1 MDQLITAAGPP
12 SQGVSRHR
20 MAGISA
26 ATPRGGENALLSL
39 SAGTYNTAAGC
50 FSLQS
55 NLIGDF
61 NARLELPHPGLTLVA
76 KRSKLKSY
84 ISRMTVALSSGVF
97 VLPALTPSAQPQTR
111 PWWFYGCPKGVV
123 AQIPGDVPGPGTA
136 GWTQYQSCLQQ
147 NLSVSPQ
154 QSAQIAPI
162 LANEGRKVIA
172 IRNNNSLSGVE
183 KIQEVTSLQKQS
195 DPQLKAIL
203 SSAQYDKLKVV
214 RYQAVRWVTQKRLG
228 WQ

>member
-1 MDQLITAAGPP
+1 M
-12 SQGVSRHR
+12 
-20 MAGISA
+20 
-26 ATPRGGENALLSL
+26 
-39 SAGTYNTAAGC
+39 
-50 FSLQS
+50 
-55 NLIGDF
+55 
-61 NARLELPHPGLTLVA
+61 
-76 KRSKLKSY
+76 KSY
-84 ISRMTVALSSGVF
+84 ISRIAAAVALGTS

-136 GWTQYQSCLQQ
+136 GWSQYQSCLQQ

-162 LANEGRKVIA
+162 LATEGQKVIA
-172 IRNNNSLSGVE
+172 IRKNNSLSDAQ
-183 KIQEVTSLQKQS
+183 KIQEVKSLQEQS

-203 SSAQYDKLKVV
+203 SSGQYDKLKVV
-214 RYQAVRWVTQKRLG
+214 RYQAVRWITQKRLG

>member
-1 MDQLITAAGPP
+1 M
-12 SQGVSRHR
+12 
-20 MAGISA
+20 
-26 ATPRGGENALLSL
+26 
-39 SAGTYNTAAGC
+39 
-50 FSLQS
+50 
-55 NLIGDF
+55 
-61 NARLELPHPGLTLVA
+61 
-76 KRSKLKSY
+76 KSY
-84 ISRMTVALSSGVF
+84 IRQTGATLLLGIF
-97 VLPALTPSAQPQTR
+97 LLPALTPSAQPQTP
-111 PWWFYGCPKGVV
+111 PWWFYGCPKGVA
-123 AQIPGDVPGPGTA
+123 AQIPGDVPSPGTA

-162 LANEGRKVIA
+162 LANEGREVKA
-172 IRNNNSLSGVE
+172 IRNNNSLSDVQKTEGV
-183 KIQEVTSLQKQS
+183 KTLQKQS

>member
-1 MDQLITAAGPP
+1 M
-12 SQGVSRHR
+12 
-20 MAGISA
+20 
-26 ATPRGGENALLSL
+26 
-39 SAGTYNTAAGC
+39 
-50 FSLQS
+50 
-55 NLIGDF
+55 
-61 NARLELPHPGLTLVA
+61 
-76 KRSKLKSY
+76 KSY
-84 ISRMTVALSSGVF
+84 IRRTGATLLLGVF
-97 VLPALTPSAQPQTR
+97 LLPPLTPLVQPQTR
-111 PWWFYGCPKGVV
+111 PWWFYGCPKGVL

-147 NLSVSPQ
+147 NLSASSQ

-162 LANEGRKVIA
+162 LANEGQKVIA
-172 IRNNNSLSGVE
+172 IRNNNSLSDAQ
-183 KIQEVTSLQKQS
+183 KIQEVKSLQKQA

>member
-1 MDQLITAAGPP
+1 M
-12 SQGVSRHR
+12 
-20 MAGISA
+20 
-26 ATPRGGENALLSL
+26 
-39 SAGTYNTAAGC
+39 
-50 FSLQS
+50 
-55 NLIGDF
+55 
-61 NARLELPHPGLTLVA
+61 
-76 KRSKLKSY
+76 KSY
-84 ISRMTVALSSGVF
+84 IRRIAVAASLGVSL
-97 VLPALTPSAQPQTR
+97 LPALTPSTQPQTR

-162 LANEGRKVIA
+162 LANEGQKVMTIRK
-172 IRNNNSLSGVE
+172 NNSLSDAQ
-183 KIQEVTSLQKQS
+183 KIQEVKSLQKQS

-214 RYQAVRWVTQKRLG
+214 RYQAVRWITQKRLG

>member
-1 MDQLITAAGPP
+1 M
-12 SQGVSRHR
+12 
-20 MAGISA
+20 
-26 ATPRGGENALLSL
+26 
-39 SAGTYNTAAGC
+39 
-50 FSLQS
+50 
-55 NLIGDF
+55 
-61 NARLELPHPGLTLVA
+61 
-76 KRSKLKSY
+76 KSY
-84 ISRMTVALSSGVF
+84 TSRIAVAASLAIS
-97 VLPALTPSAQPQTR
+97 VLPALTPSAQPKTR

-123 AQIPGDVPGPGTA
+123 AQIHGDVPGPGTA

-162 LANEGRKVIA
+162 LANEGRKVLT
-172 IRNNNSLSGVE
+172 IRNNNSLSDVQ
-183 KIQEVTSLQKQS
+183 KAQEVASLQKQS

-203 SSAQYDKLKVV
+203 SSPQYDKLKVV

>member
-1 MDQLITAAGPP
+1 M
-12 SQGVSRHR
+12 
-20 MAGISA
+20 
-26 ATPRGGENALLSL
+26 
-39 SAGTYNTAAGC
+39 
-50 FSLQS
+50 
-55 NLIGDF
+55 
-61 NARLELPHPGLTLVA
+61 
-76 KRSKLKSY
+76 KSY
-84 ISRMTVALSSGVF
+84 IRRTGATLLLGIF
-97 VLPALTPSAQPQTR
+97 LLPGLMPSVQAQTR

-154 QSAQIAPI
+154 QTAQIAPI
-162 LANEGRKVIA
+162 LANEGRKVMA
-172 IRNNNSLSGVE
+172 IRNNNSLSSVQ
-183 KIQEVTSLQKQS
+183 KTQEVTSLQKQS

>member
-1 MDQLITAAGPP
+1 M
-12 SQGVSRHR
+12 
-20 MAGISA
+20 
-26 ATPRGGENALLSL
+26 
-39 SAGTYNTAAGC
+39 
-50 FSLQS
+50 
-55 NLIGDF
+55 
-61 NARLELPHPGLTLVA
+61 
-76 KRSKLKSY
+76 KSY
-84 ISRMTVALSSGVF
+84 IRRTGAILLLGIF
-97 VLPALTPSAQPQTR
+97 LLPALTPPVQPQTR
-111 PWWFYGCPKGVV
+111 PWWFYGCPKGVL

-147 NLSVSPQ
+147 NLGVSPQ

-162 LANEGRKVIA
+162 LGTEGRKVLT
-172 IRNNNSLSGVE
+172 IRNNNSLSDVQ
-183 KIQEVTSLQKQS
+183 KIQEITSLQKQS